1 MTSSRA
7 EGSTLEKPSA
17 VRGQRQASGLASLRP
32 PAVEQTFARFV
43 PAPQNR
49 LALLAAQEVA
59 ECVCSRRPR
68 RRTNPLFL
76 HGPPGTGKTHLAL
89 ALLEEVTRRCPD
101 LVATV
106 LPACDLTPPAPDAE
120 PGAEGLLGEARHSDL
135 LLVED
140 LQHLPPPSAGV
151 LAQALDSRVARGQQ
165 VVCTAAAGPQ
175 ELAHRGERFPA
186 RLVSRL
192 TAGLVVA
199 LEPLPAEGRLAVLA
213 DRAKRRQLPLSPEV
227 LAWLAERLG
236 GGREL
241 EGALTQLETLARVN
255 GWPLDVP
262 AVAAHFG
269 ERAEAGR
276 VTVER
281 IAQRVGGYFRVKPEQ
296 LQSRRRSRNVL
307 VPRQVGMYLA
317 RQLTGLS
324 LEQIGAY
331 FGGRDHST
339 VLHACRKVEQALGSD
354 AALSGAV
361 RQLHAELA

>member
-1 MTSSRA
+1 M
-7 EGSTLEKPSA
+7 
-17 VRGQRQASGLASLRP
+17 QRPLL
-32 PAVEQTFARFV
+32 TFARFV

-49 LALLAAQEVA
+49 SALLAVQEVA
-59 ECVCSRRPR
+59 RGICTGAPR
-68 RRTNPLFL
+68 DRRTNPLFL
-76 HGPPGTGKTHLAL
+76 HGPPGTGKTHLVC

-101 LVATV
+101 LVVTLLSAGD
-106 LPACDLTPPAPDAE
+106 LAPASSEASQGP
-120 PGAEGLLGEARHSDL
+120 EGLSRPSDL
-135 LLVED
+135 LVVED
-140 LQHLPPPSAGV
+140 LQYLPPASAEA
-151 LAQALDSRVARGQQ
+151 LARALDALRARGRQ
-165 VVCTAAAGPQ
+165 VVCTASAGPQ
-175 ELAHRGERFPA
+175 QLVPRGQRLPA
-186 RLVSRL
+186 RLASRL
-192 TAGLVVA
+192 AAGLVVG
-199 LEPLPAEGRLAVLA
+199 LEPLPAEGRLAVLEEG
-213 DRAKRRQLPLSPEV
+213 AKRRNLLVAREA

-241 EGALTQLETLARVN
+241 EGALTRLEALARRHALA
-255 GWPLDVP
+255 LDLP
-262 AVAAHFG
+262 TVAAQFSEH
-269 ERAEAGR
+269 AGAGG

-296 LQSRRRSRNVL
+296 LQSRRRYRSVL

-339 VLHACRKVEQALGSD
+339 VLHACRKVEQALGRD